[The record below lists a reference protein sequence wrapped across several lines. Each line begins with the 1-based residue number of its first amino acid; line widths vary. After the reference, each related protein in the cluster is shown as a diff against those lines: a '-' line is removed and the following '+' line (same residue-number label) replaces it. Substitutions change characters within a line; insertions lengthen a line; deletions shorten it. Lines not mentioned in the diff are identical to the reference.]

1 MKVALKPMVRLALT
15 FAIVWFYSALLTPL
29 DAWVR
34 FPAIVVLAIPTW
46 LVVSRMLF
54 TDDDRSPFQFRRDTE

>member
-1 MKVALKPMVRLALT
+1 MKVALKPMIRLALT

-34 FPAIVVLAIPTW
+34 FLAIVVLAIPTW
-46 LVVSRMLF
+46 LVVSRALF
-54 TDDDRSPFQFRRDTE
+54 TDDDWSPFQFRRDTE